1 MTIQHSKPQFERSQ
15 LLLQLAE
22 EAAAFMAAK
31 ERVRKARVDYQV
43 CRDQFLQDNP
53 VGERKWHEVTE
64 AKAFQFATGKPYRE
78 LRNARQEQYNAERRM
93 GRRFNKLNAGPT
105 NLDNLQTQR
114 RSCNSKKGVSAC
126 SSHC

>member
-1 MTIQHSKPQFERSQ
+1 MTIQQAKPQFERSQ

-22 EAAAFMAAK
+22 EAEAFMAAK
-31 ERVRKARVDYQV
+31 ERVRQARLDYQI
-43 CRDQFLQDNP
+43 CRNQFLAGNP

-93 GRRFNKLNAGPT
+93 ERRYYRLNS
-105 NLDNLQTQR
+105 QR
-114 RSCNSKKGVSAC
+114 TD
-126 SSHC
+126 